1 MNNPSVTKI
10 IHLICKPAML
20 SLQIIT
26 YLFVGMA
33 NAAFI
38 CPRIRSI
45 YHHDC
50 SVRIDYAINTQF
62 TARYMV
68 QSLQARSKMT
78 VFRGSLRDIL
88 NDGGPI
94 TTSESVNSQ
103 LDTVEQRQKLTN
115 QLKNF
120 STQEIKRELEQTY
133 KISTAALRGKDQLI
147 TALVMARMTGSLSV
161 PPTEGGVD
169 PNFRDQYK
177 DPLRGESNNANG
189 SSWVNNANYQKD
201 MELMSVGEIKRE
213 LQLYGVSGD
222 AYTDKPAL
230 LSVLIRERR
239 LRNIPTPSKRPKI
252 EVNVVPTATSRLN
265 RNPSPGMSDEEGNES
280 IRSPSRMAELT
291 KVTILTKNQK
301 EAKKSQSN
309 PLSKDNDGHQGDS
322 LIRESSENNVF
333 SQQYDDFPSEQ
344 EEIYS
349 TPMETPFYVDEFI
362 PPEEDATHKN
372 GNEGTK
378 LRDLQI
384 AFEFDRV
391 QEGLPTPDEIRH
403 ELASKFNIDT
413 KYFMGVNEMVYALA
427 VARVDA
433 AIEREKLRRDGKDD
447 LCEVSDELGGKPI
460 SKNRNANFDGV
471 TSSNFNGQSIPPE
484 CLDEVD
490 GALPSREELIS
501 MEFQRL
507 QPLDEYELSWE
518 LEAQHGIPA
527 KHFLGK
533 QELAYALAV
542 ERVDTAQKEADA
554 AIHDNELQSDVDS
567 NQFAWMSEED
577 MMRMMEEEMMKEA
590 MPQQTINISTDNK
603 CRSTR
608 HNGKAD
614 TQPVSTQKQ
623 TSSNKGSQ
631 STSLKDI
638 IQNNS
643 EKRSRSRQSTNGSGS
658 FQYQGETLRE
668 RERRES
674 KSKHN
679 TSAEPQM
686 GTVVGGESWDKTVSK
701 QKPPKAPPLSDILK
715 ETSRTRASP
724 QQKSRVRATAPP
736 PRPPQRQRPPRSA
749 SRASSPF
756 DVSFGVGA
764 WKTKGG
770 IGNSAPNAYQ
780 NYGVPNDYGMPPRSP
795 FEVPPFP
802 DPDLYASYQP
812 EPPPPPFDSY
822 SSDRIYSDSTS
833 FEPGKFTPPRKHN
846 AEGMPPP
853 SRRKPNSRGFN
864 IRDTEGPRPF
874 IGVQTVMDQFMP
886 PSPPLQVEPP
896 PSDDNPPPK
905 RPFEPAPFSRPQPH
919 TVYNDRPPR
928 EPRGS
933 KWKTAP
939 PPPPK
944 SKWNNSSS
952 QTKRGGPS
960 PFDRMKDIFTSGKD
974 TDKDK
979 FEDQV
984 KFKYDRVEV
993 MNDKWSPF
1001 DGTGRRESGKS
1012 NAGDVKVVDAQL
1024 DDENAYQ
1031 YKGYANAWKGGPKSE
1046 HNQQVGGTVGS
1057 KSRPADAMKKAY
1069 ELLANTDIQAVA
1081 TKARS
1086 NPKVREAVQAC
1097 LGDPKSFG
1105 GYLEDSDVGPILQE
1119 LKDLIVGL

>member
-1 MNNPSVTKI
+1 
-10 IHLICKPAML
+10 ML
-20 SLQIIT
+20 SLKIIS

-45 YHHDC
+45 HHDS
-50 SVRIDYAINTQF
+50 SVRIDYAINTQC
-62 TARYMV
+62 TARYML
-68 QSLQARSKMT
+68 QSLHANRKIT

-103 LDTVEQRQKLTN
+103 IDTVEQRQKLTN

-133 KISTAALRGKDQLI
+133 KISTASLRGKDQLI
-147 TALVMARMTGSLSV
+147 TALVMARLTGSLSV

-177 DPLRGESNNANG
+177 EPLRGDSNNANG
-189 SSWVNNANYQKD
+189 SSWVSNANYQQD

-239 LRNIPTPSKRPKI
+239 LRNIPAPPKRPKI
-252 EVNVVPTATSRLN
+252 EVNVVPTAASRSI

-291 KVTILTKNQK
+291 KATILTKNQQ
-301 EAKKSQSN
+301 EAKKSQLN
-309 PLSKDNDGHQGDS
+309 PSSRGDTAPKDDGFS
-322 LIRESSENNVF
+322 RKSSENDIF
-333 SQQYDDFPSEQ
+333 SFQSDDFPSRQ
-344 EEIYS
+344 QEIYS
-349 TPMETPFYVDEFI
+349 IPTETPYYADEFI
-362 PPEEDATHKN
+362 PSVEDATQQN

-391 QEGLPTPDEIRH
+391 QEGLPTPDEIRY

-433 AIEREKLRRDGKDD
+433 AIERVKLRRDGKDD
-447 LCEVSDELGGKPI
+447 LCDVSDELGGKPI

-471 TSSNFNGQSIPPE
+471 TSGNFNGQSIPPE

-554 AIHDNELQSDVDS
+554 AIQNNQFQSDDDS

-590 MPQQTINISTDNK
+590 MPSETINVSADNK
-603 CRSTR
+603 FRSTR
-608 HNGKAD
+608 HNGKID
-614 TQPVSTQKQ
+614 TQPTSTLEQN
-623 TSSNKGSQ
+623 SSTESSQ
-631 STSLKDI
+631 STSLKDM

-643 EKRSRSRQSTNGSGS
+643 EKRSRSQQSANGS

-674 KSKHN
+674 NSKHM
-679 TSAEPQM
+679 SAEPKM
-686 GTVVGGESWDKTVSK
+686 GTVVGGERWDKSVSK
-701 QKPPKAPPLSDILK
+701 QKPITPQRNKQQKASPLSDILK
-715 ETSRTRASP
+715 ETPRTGTSP
-724 QQKSRVRATAPP
+724 QQKSRARATTPP
-736 PRPPQRQRPPRSA
+736 PRPPQQQRPPRSA

-764 WKTKGG
+764 WKTTGG
-770 IGNSAPNAYQ
+770 IGNTASNAYQ
-780 NYGVPNDYGMPPRSP
+780 NYGVRNDYGMPPRNP

-802 DPDLYASYQP
+802 DPEFYASYQP

-822 SSDRIYSDSTS
+822 SSDQIYSDSTS

-853 SRRKPNSRGFN
+853 SRRKTNSRGFN
-864 IRDTEGPRPF
+864 VRDTEGPRPF

-886 PSPPLQVEPP
+886 PSPPLQVDPP
-896 PSDDNPPPK
+896 PSDENNPPPK
-905 RPFEPAPFSRPQPH
+905 RPFEPAPFSPPQPH
-919 TVYNDRPPR
+919 TVYNDRPSR
-928 EPRGS
+928 ERRGS
-933 KWKTAP
+933 KWKTTP
-939 PPPPK
+939 PPSPK
-944 SKWNNSSS
+944 SKWNNHAS

-960 PFDRMKDIFTSGKD
+960 PFDRMKDIFTNEKD
-974 TDKDK
+974 TDKDD

-993 MNDKWSPF
+993 MNDEWSPF
-1001 DGTGRRESGKS
+1001 DGLGRRQSDKS
-1012 NAGDVKVVDAQL
+1012 KASDVKVVDAQL
-1024 DDENAYQ
+1024 HDENANQYQ
-1031 YKGYANAWKGGPKSE
+1031 GYANAWKGGPKSE
-1046 HNQQVGGTVGS
+1046 HNEQVAGTVVGNR
-1057 KSRPADAMKKAY
+1057 SRPSDAMKTAY
-1069 ELLANTDIQAVA
+1069 ELLANPDIQAA
-1081 TKARS
+1081 TTKARS
-1086 NPKVREAVQAC
+1086 NPRVREAVQAC
-1097 LGDPKSFG
+1097 IGDPKAFG
-1105 GYLEDSDVGPILQE
+1105 EYLEVSDVGPILQE